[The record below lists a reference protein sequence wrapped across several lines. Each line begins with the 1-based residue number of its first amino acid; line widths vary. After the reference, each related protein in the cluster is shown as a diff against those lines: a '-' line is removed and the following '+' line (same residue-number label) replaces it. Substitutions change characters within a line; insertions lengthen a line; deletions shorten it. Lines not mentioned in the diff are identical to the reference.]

1 MLVRIVR
8 SINGATMNRISAS
21 IAALVTLAGAALAQ
35 QTTPMP
41 EMDKKGMD
49 MDQGMMK
56 PIPGEPSSTAG
67 YKTAMMKMMMNMPK
81 FTGDADIDFM
91 KQMRPHHQAAI
102 DMAQIVLK
110 DGKNPETKKLATAII
125 AAQKKEIMT
134 IDTWLKKNGAM

>member
-35 QTTPMP
+35 QTMPMP
-41 EMDKKGMD
+41 EMDKKGME
-49 MDQGMMK
+49 MDQGMMR

-67 YKTAMMKMMMNMPK
+67 YKAAMMKMMM
-81 FTGDADIDFM
+81 
-91 KQMRPHHQAAI
+91 